1 MSPTGREIG
10 SRGPS
15 EVTEP
20 FVVVAILCFILLM
33 WLHVLIFKAVLPRRV
48 VLGIRHR

>member
-1 MSPTGREIG
+1 MSPSGRETG

-20 FVVVAILCFILLM
+20 FVVAAILSFILLI

-48 VLGIRHR
+48 VLGIRPR